1 MNEIELE
8 NARKDEAARLN
19 SIAANR
25 IELEK
30 TYGKVWDTSELSN
43 DFDVRGFMAPYAVV
57 VFRKSDSVEGFLSFQ
72 HSPRFYFDFIKD

>member
-8 NARKDEAARLN
+8 NARRQEVTRLN

-43 DFDVRGFMAPYAVV
+43 DFDVRGFMAPYVV
-57 VFRKSDSVEGFLSFQ
+57 VFRKSDSVKGSLSFQ
-72 HSPRFYFDFIKD
+72 HSPRFYFDFIED